1 MKYVAEPLV
10 IEAIQ
15 WDGTEEVAKKIK
27 KEFGF
32 DYRMDHNEKPAL
44 EIYAPHMALLLF
56 KGGYLI
62 KDLMGEPFACKARIF
77 KQRFKKIKD

>member
-1 MKYVAEPLV
+1 MKYVAESLV

-15 WDGTEEVAKKIK
+15 WDGTEKGAKKIK

-32 DYRMDHNEKPAL
+32 DYRMDCDEKPAL

-56 KGGYLI
+56 KGEYLI
-62 KDLMGEPFACKARIF
+62 KDLLGESFACKARIF
-77 KQRFKKIKD
+77 KQRFKKD